1 MILPPAFQD
10 WFARQGWQP
19 HPHQLALLA
28 AEGDSLLIAPTG
40 GGKTLAGFLPSLVR
54 LARECRPLRRLD
66 TLYISPLKAL
76 STDVARNLERPIREL
91 DLPVTT
97 FVRTGDTPAN
107 RRDMPDADFINIVL
121 GSLDDPDDVRP
132 VRQSGVEA
140 RVPWF
145 LHLPDLPGSETDE
158 PGPEAAERHLALLA
172 SNHQHPDYDTEH
184 WPLEE

>member
-1 MILPPAFQD
+1 MSIPRIYTGGCQCGAV
-10 WFARQGWQP
+10 RYR
-19 HPHQLALLA
+19 
-28 AEGDSLLIAPTG
+28 AEGTPGDPHLCHCRMCQKAAGNYFMP
-40 GGKTLAGFLPSLVR
+40 LANAARATFTITRGEPGWFRSSH
-54 LARECRPLRRLD
+54 LARRGFCRDCGTPLF
-66 TLYISPLKAL
+66 Y
-76 STDVARNLERPIREL
+76 
-91 DLPVTT
+91 
-97 FVRTGDTPAN
+97 
-107 RRDMPDADFINIVL
+107 DMPDAGFINIVL

-145 LHLPDLPGSETDE
+145 PHLPDLPGSETDE